1 VDKTVMLDDV
11 DWLRFASAV
20 DASFHVGNRQQF
32 FVWTQSAVQG
42 LVPHQI
48 LLCGVRN
55 PAGPDLCMQH
65 FTASRYFKQEHFDI
79 VTDPDGGLLKPL
91 LSLSSER
98 GEPIV
103 FSPSVGT
110 QVAERL
116 LDGLVAGNE
125 LQNLAAVMVHG
136 VDGQLEAFYGFSRV
150 PAAFD
155 ARLRRLIA
163 LMVPHLHSTFV
174 RVLAKERETALP
186 ADLQGERLITP
197 RQAEILLLIRD
208 GKTNAEI
215 ADLLACSPWTIKN
228 HIQNILRRLKT
239 SNRAHALAVAMRM
252 GILRPD

>member
-1 VDKTVMLDDV
+1 MLDDV

-48 LLCGVRN
+48 LLCGIRD
-55 PAGPDLCMQH
+55 PAGSGLRMQH
-65 FTASRYFKQEHFDI
+65 FTASRYFRQEHFDI
-79 VTDPDGGLLKPL
+79 VTDPGVGLLKPL
-91 LSLSSER
+91 LSLCSER
-98 GEPIV
+98 GEPII
-103 FSPSVGT
+103 FSPSLGT
-110 QVAERL
+110 HLADRL
-116 LDGLVAGNE
+116 LDELVTGNE
-125 LQNLAAVMVHG
+125 LQNLAAMMIHG

-150 PAAFD
+150 PAIFD

-174 RVLAKERETALP
+174 RVMAKERQTAPP
-186 ADLQGERLITP
+186 AELQADRLITP
-197 RQAEILLLIRD
+197 RQAEILLLIKD
-208 GKTNAEI
+208 GKSNAEI
-215 ADLLACSPWTIKN
+215 AALLACSPWTIKN

-239 SNRAHALAVAMRM
+239 NNRAHALVVAMRM